1 MAVSEREK
9 LRENIPQNNQS
20 FLPYLSRIVVLF
32 GGIVFELLLK
42 TYC

>member
-1 MAVSEREK
+1 MEISEWEK
-9 LRENIPQNNQS
+9 LRGKIPQNNQS